1 MNALRQA
8 LIDLD
13 LPLLRTLLPHSDAEI
28 LATAHY
34 ARTQANTIPLRLRV
48 YSHHWLLD
56 HNLPSGLP
64 DHLKS
69 STDRLYLRE
78 VTAVGIAVKSANAA
92 LAKAVEKAMSDVVAE
107 MYADGVTDS
116 ALIKARMEEA
126 RLKVMAS
133 R

>member
-13 LPLLRTLLPHSDAEI
+13 LPLLRTLLPRPDAEI

-64 DHLKS
+64 DRLKPIAE
-69 STDRLYLRE
+69 RLYPRE

-92 LAKAVEKAMSDVVAE
+92 LAKAVEKAMSDTVAE
-107 MYADGVTDS
+107 MYADGVTDPG
-116 ALIKARMEEA
+116 LIKPRMAEVRDRILE
-126 RLKVMAS
+126 S
-133 R
+133 